1 MVLVSV
7 QEGGAAMWSWACLV
21 PHPPIAVPEVG
32 RGREKEA
39 SKTLE
44 GFRAL
49 ARALEEEQPDVLV
62 VLSPHQ
68 PYAPGVL
75 FVCGERFEGDLASF
89 GAPQVQLEACGAVDE
104 TEEILGILRN
114 VPVHRVDRDTAT
126 LDHASLVPLWFLSR
140 SWRSLPRLV
149 VANPV
154 GLELSEALA
163 LGRELRSLT
172 GEGTWG
178 LMASG
183 DLSHR
188 LIPGA
193 PAGYSPSGRVFDDAV
208 LRSLET
214 SSSEP
219 LERLSPDVLEEAGE
233 CGLRSVLTLLG
244 FVGGD
249 PIKTL
254 SYEGPFGVGYATAL
268 WTPPQEA

>member
-1 MVLVSV
+1 
-7 QEGGAAMWSWACLV
+7 MWSWACLV

-39 SKTLE
+39 LKTLE
-44 GFRAL
+44 GFGSL
-49 ARALEEEQPDVLV
+49 AETLEDKAPDVLV

-75 FVCGERFEGDLASF
+75 FVCGERFEGNLESF
-89 GAPQVQLEACGAVDE
+89 GAPQVQLQADGATEE
-104 TEEILGILRN
+104 TEEILGVLRD
-114 VPVHRVDRDTAT
+114 VPVHRVDRETAA

-140 SWRSLPRLV
+140 RWRSMPRLV

-154 GLELSEALA
+154 GLELAEALA
-163 LGRELRSLT
+163 LGRELRSLS
-172 GEGTWG
+172 GSGSWA
-178 LMASG
+178 LVASG

-193 PAGYSPSGRVFDDAV
+193 PAGYSPSGRIFDEAV

-214 SSSEP
+214 SSSAP
-219 LERLSPDVLEEAGE
+219 LERLSPEVLEEAGE
-233 CGLRSVLTLLG
+233 CGLRSVLVLLG
-244 FVGGD
+244 FAGGD
-249 PIKTL
+249 PLRTL

-268 WTPPQEA
+268 WVPRQEG

>member
-1 MVLVSV
+1 
-7 QEGGAAMWSWACLV
+7 MWSWACLV

-39 SKTLE
+39 LKTLE
-44 GFRAL
+44 GFGSL
-49 ARALEEEQPDVLV
+49 AETLEDKAPDVLV

-75 FVCGERFEGDLASF
+75 FVCGERFEGNLESF
-89 GAPQVQLEACGAVDE
+89 GAPQVQLQADGATEE
-104 TEEILGILRN
+104 TEEILGILRD
-114 VPVHRVDRDTAT
+114 VPVHRVDRETAT

-140 SWRSLPRLV
+140 RWWSMPRLV

-154 GLELSEALA
+154 GLELAEALA
-163 LGRELRSLT
+163 LGRELRSLS
-172 GEGTWG
+172 GSGSWA
-178 LMASG
+178 LVASG

-193 PAGYSPSGRVFDDAV
+193 PAGYSPSGRIFDEAV

-214 SSSEP
+214 SSPAP
-219 LERLSPDVLEEAGE
+219 LERLSPEVLEEAGE
-233 CGLRSVLTLLG
+233 CGLRSVLVLLG
-244 FVGGD
+244 FAGGD
-249 PIKTL
+249 PLKTL

-268 WTPPQEA
+268 WTPRQEG